1 MASFQLKGFKPFT
14 RKEKTMDTKVQ
25 MIASRRGFIGTF
37 FGLLPG
43 IVFANPKRLEA
54 AKPEIRR
61 LLSQMELETLLS
73 SRPQK
78 DPSVMCHTSGARST
92 LFRKKSEK
100 REPLCAMNPIGHEI
114 WEACDGRKSP
124 KEIARMIYKKY
135 LVTKGQAWTDTL
147 FFLARLKKMGVIL

>member
-1 MASFQLKGFKPFT
+1 
-14 RKEKTMDTKVQ
+14 MDTKGH

-43 IVFANPKRLEA
+43 IVFANPKRLKA
-54 AKPEIRR
+54 AKPEIRK

-78 DPSVMCHTSGARST
+78 DPSVICHTSGVKTT
-92 LFRKKSEK
+92 LFRKIGEK
-100 REPLCAMNPIGHEI
+100 REPLCAMNPIGYEI

-124 KEIARMIYKKY
+124 KEISRMICKKY
-135 LVTKGQAWTDTL
+135 LVTKGQAWTDSL
-147 FFLARLKKMGVIL
+147 FFLARLKKMGAIL